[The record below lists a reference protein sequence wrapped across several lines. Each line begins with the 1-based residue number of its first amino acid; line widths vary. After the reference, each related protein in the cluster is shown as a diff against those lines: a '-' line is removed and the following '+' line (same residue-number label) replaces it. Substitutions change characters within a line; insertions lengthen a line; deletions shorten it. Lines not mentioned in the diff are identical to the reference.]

1 MTYRQLLQALSQF
14 SNDQLDM
21 PVIVSVGN
29 DEDEICPV
37 ENLQT
42 ISGDVDED
50 FLAGNP
56 YLRIT

>member
-1 MTYRQLLQALSQF
+1 MTYRELLQAISSM
-14 SNDQLDM
+14 SNNELDM
-21 PVIVSVGN
+21 PVIVSIGN

-37 ENLQT
+37 ENLQK
-42 ISGDVDED
+42 ISGDADED